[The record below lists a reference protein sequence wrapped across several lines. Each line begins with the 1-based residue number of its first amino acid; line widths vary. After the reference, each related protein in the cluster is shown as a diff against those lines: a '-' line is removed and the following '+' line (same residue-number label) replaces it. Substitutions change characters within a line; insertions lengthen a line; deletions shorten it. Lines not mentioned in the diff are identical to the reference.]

1 MIQSIAS
8 FFLKTNDLP
17 SNLRW
22 AEWVYVNIFILK
34 KEHTITCWGT
44 SLTYTCVEV
53 YVCVW
58 GLAHAYAKP
67 PFPLQGEAFW
77 HNQIARAALF
87 YPWEYI
93 NFSLGAAFLL
103 VLFSMINMK
112 TFLKGLQNQSKMRHE
127 VRINWMKA
135 WTIEVCKTYC
145 TFRVDGGP
153 FSDIHKATMESRS
166 LMVSWRVDL
175 RSETYYSLIPD
186 SSWLLQTCHELPS
199 HPCFLCLSHQIL

>member
-22 AEWVYVNIFILK
+22 AEWVYVNILIWK

-44 SLTYTCVEV
+44 SLTYTCIEV

-77 HNQIARAALF
+77 HNQIAGAALF

-103 VLFSMINMK
+103 PFSMMNIR
-112 TFLKGLQNQSKMRHE
+112 TFLKAPQNQNKIALNK

-145 TFRVDGGP
+145 TFREDGGP

-175 RSETYYSLIPD
+175 RSETFYSLIPD
-186 SSWLLQTCHELPS
+186 SELPQTCHELPS
-199 HPCFLCLSHQIL
+199 HPCFACH

>member
-1 MIQSIAS
+1 MMRYIS
-8 FFLKTNDLP
+8 
-17 SNLRW
+17 
-22 AEWVYVNIFILK
+22 YV
-34 KEHTITCWGT
+34 HMCCTQ
-44 SLTYTCVEV
+44 V

-77 HNQIARAALF
+77 HNQIAGAALF

-103 VLFSMINMK
+103 PFSMMNIR
-112 TFLKGLQNQSKMRHE
+112 TFLKAPQNQNKIALNK

>member
-1 MIQSIAS
+1 MPAVATFERSKHSEQLTEERKWQNQIVCLFSWNQFIAVS
-8 FFLKTNDLP
+8 FFRKLFFFYQTY
-17 SNLRW
+17 
-22 AEWVYVNIFILK
+22 AERSVTFWFE

-53 YVCVW
+53 YVCFW

-67 PFPLQGEAFW
+67 PFPLQDEAFW

-103 VLFSMINMK
+103 SFSMINMR
-112 TFLKGLQNQSKMRHE
+112 TFLKALQNQSKIALNK

-135 WTIEVCKTYC
+135 WTIEV
-145 TFRVDGGP
+145 
-153 FSDIHKATMESRS
+153 S
-166 LMVSWRVDL
+166 
-175 RSETYYSLIPD
+175 
-186 SSWLLQTCHELPS
+186 
-199 HPCFLCLSHQIL
+199 

>member
-1 MIQSIAS
+1 MAKPICLSFMNQSIAS
-8 FFLKTNDLP
+8 FFFLKTNDLP

-22 AEWVYVNIFILK
+22 AEWVYVNILIWK

-44 SLTYTCVEV
+44 SLTYTCIEV

-67 PFPLQGEAFW
+67 AFPLQGEAFW
-77 HNQIARAALF
+77 HNQIAGAALF

-103 VLFSMINMK
+103 PFSMMNIR
-112 TFLKGLQNQSKMRHE
+112 TFLKAPQNQNKIALNK

-135 WTIEVCKTYC
+135 WTIEV
-145 TFRVDGGP
+145 
-153 FSDIHKATMESRS
+153 S
-166 LMVSWRVDL
+166 
-175 RSETYYSLIPD
+175 
-186 SSWLLQTCHELPS
+186 
-199 HPCFLCLSHQIL
+199 

>member
-1 MIQSIAS
+1 M
-8 FFLKTNDLP
+8 LV
-17 SNLRW
+17 LR
-22 AEWVYVNIFILK
+22 YISYI
-34 KEHTITCWGT
+34 
-44 SLTYTCVEV
+44 YTCVEV

-77 HNQIARAALF
+77 HNQIAGAALF

-145 TFRVDGGP
+145 TFREDGGP

-175 RSETYYSLIPD
+175 RSETFYSLIPD
-186 SSWLLQTCHELPS
+186 SELPQTCHELPS
-199 HPCFLCLSHQIL
+199 HPCFACH